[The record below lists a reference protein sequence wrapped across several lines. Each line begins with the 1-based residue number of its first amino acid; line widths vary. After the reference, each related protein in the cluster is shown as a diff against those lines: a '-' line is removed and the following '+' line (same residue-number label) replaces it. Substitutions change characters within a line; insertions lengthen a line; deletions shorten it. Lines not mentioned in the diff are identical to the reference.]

1 MSSEKEFV
9 WGGMTISP
17 FDLRQQEGQFD
28 IFLEIFE
35 NENSPSG
42 SVTGSFKYNADLFDH
57 TTIRRMAD
65 HFKMLLKGVI
75 DDPAQKISE
84 IPMLTQEELH
94 KILVEF
100 NDTKAEYPKDKCIH
114 HLFEEQVKKT
124 PDSVALVFED
134 IQMTYREFNKKA
146 NILAHYLISLGVG
159 PEIFV
164 CICMERSLEM
174 VLAIYAIIKAGGA
187 YVPIDP
193 DYPEDRV
200 KYMLE
205 DSEGKIIL
213 AQKKFREL
221 LSDVKS
227 DIIFTDSSDNIFKE
241 DKHSSN
247 NPCIDIKS
255 ENAAYMIYTS
265 GSTGKPK
272 GVVNTHK
279 GILNRLLW
287 MQDAYML
294 NSEDVVLQKT
304 PFSFD
309 VSVWEFLWPL
319 FTGASIV
326 EAKPGGHMD
335 PDYLAY
341 LIWKE
346 KITTL
351 HFVPSM
357 LSAFLDSAD
366 TKLCGSIKRVI
377 CSGEALSP
385 DIQKRFFKKLNCEL
399 HNLYGPTEA
408 AIDVSYWECNENNL
422 YSSVPIGKP
431 VANTQLYILDKNL
444 VPVPVGVSGELHIG
458 GYQVARGY
466 HNRPNL
472 TAEKFIPDIFSH
484 EPNSRLYKTG
494 DLAKWLPD
502 GNIEFLGRIDFQV
515 KIRGFRIELGEIESV
530 LSAHPGVKENV
541 VIAKES
547 HAGDKQLA
555 AYVVAE
561 GLDIENQEQ
570 NVSDIR
576 SFLKEKLPDYMIP
589 SFFVFMD
596 SLPLTPNGK
605 IDRKKLPEPD
615 ISAMQKEY
623 VAPRTDTEKKIASI
637 WEEVL
642 KLEQAGIFDNFFEIG
657 GHSLLA
663 TVVISHLKETFALK
677 LPIVKLFE
685 LPTISELAEYIDMIS
700 SMKDSGDLVSDNEE
714 EIEF

>member
-1 MSSEKEFV
+1 ME
-9 WGGMTISP
+9 W
-17 FDLRQQEGQFD
+17 
-28 IFLEIFE
+28 
-35 NENSPSG
+35 NN
-42 SVTGSFKYNADLFDH
+42 
-57 TTIRRMAD
+57 
-65 HFKMLLKGVI
+65 
-75 DDPAQKISE
+75 
-84 IPMLTQEELH
+84 
-94 KILVEF
+94 
-100 NDTKAEYPKDKCIH
+100 TKVDYPKNKCIH
-114 HLFEEQVKKT
+114 HLFEEQAEKT
-124 PDSVALVFED
+124 PDAVAVVFED

-164 CICMERSLEM
+164 CICMERSLDM

-187 YVPIDP
+187 YIPIDP

-213 AQKKFREL
+213 AQEKFREL
-221 LSDVKS
+221 LSDVKA

-326 EAKPGGHMD
+326 AAKPGGHMD
-335 PDYLAY
+335 PDYLSY
-341 LIWKE
+341 LIRKE

-366 TKLCGSIKRVI
+366 TEFCGSIKRVI

-385 DIQKRFFKKLNCEL
+385 DIQKRFFKKFNCEL

-408 AIDVSYWECNENNL
+408 AIDVSYWECTENNL

-466 HNRPNL
+466 HNQPNL
-472 TAEKFIPDIFSH
+472 TAEKFIPDIFSND
-484 EPNSRLYKTG
+484 PNARLYKTG
-494 DLAKWLPD
+494 DLARWLPD

-530 LSAHPGVKENV
+530 LSNYPAVKENV
-541 VIAKES
+541 VIAKED
-547 HAGDKQLA
+547 HKGDKQLA
-555 AYVVAE
+555 TYVVAE
-561 GLDIENQEQ
+561 GLDNENQKQ
-570 NVSDIR
+570 NISDIR

-589 SFFVFMD
+589 SFFAFMD

-615 ISAMQKEY
+615 VSAMQKEY
-623 VAPRTDTEKKIASI
+623 VAPRTDTEEKIVSI
-637 WEEVL
+637 WEGVL
-642 KLEQAGIFDNFFEIG
+642 DIEKIGIFDNFFELG
-657 GHSLLA
+657 GHSLIA
-663 TVVISHLKETFALK
+663 VQVISRLHEVLDIDIA
-677 LPIVKLFE
+677 VRVMFE
-685 LPTISELAEYIDMIS
+685 RPTIMELAEYIETMLWLEQDNETFE
-700 SMKDSGDLVSDNEE
+700 DLKYEE
-714 EIEF
+714 EIKI